1 MIKEQIKISVQNA
14 LEALNIEYQNI
25 IIQEPRNHKDVDYA
39 TNIALMVSKQ
49 LTTNPM
55 DAAEKI
61 VEEIKS
67 NDKDKDI
74 FNNISIAKPGFI
86 NFTLNPI
93 QYLKR
98 ISLIIEQGEHYGKS
112 KLGANKTALVEFVSA
127 NPTGPLTIGHG
138 RGAIIGEFA
147 STILDWNGFN
157 VEREYYF
164 NNAGRQMRKLAES
177 VHARYLEKLNL
188 NSNFP
193 EDGYNGQYIYNIA
206 EKMEAEFSNQLVEDN
221 LEKIKNYAEEKIFE
235 EIKSTLKKMGIEF
248 DNFFNE
254 RDLYENKA
262 IFKIVESLKA
272 DNLAYNK
279 DDATWL
285 KATELGLN
293 QDRVLIKSTGEPTYR
308 LPDIAYHEN
317 KFKRDYDLIIDV
329 FGADHLDAYP
339 DVLAVCKHLG
349 HNTEKVKVLV
359 HQFVTIQE
367 DGKPVKMSTR
377 KANFISLDDLI
388 NQVGADV
395 VKYFFAMRGIN
406 SHLNF
411 DLNLAKDQSDQ
422 NPVFYIQY
430 AYARAINIINKSK
443 DEGLHSI
450 NNFDHTQLS
459 KPEEINLIKC
469 LLNFPELIMKSIDE
483 LEPQLISTYLMDVA
497 SKFHHYYAKHKVVT
511 ENKDLSIARTALV
524 DATRQ
529 VLYNGLTILGIS
541 KPNKM

>member
-49 LTTNPM
+49 LTMNPM

-61 VEEIKS
+61 VEKIKS
-67 NDKDKDI
+67 NDKDI

-235 EIKSTLKKMGIEF
+235 EIKSTLKK
-248 DNFFNE
+248 
-254 RDLYENKA
+254 
-262 IFKIVESLKA
+262 
-272 DNLAYNK
+272 
-279 DDATWL
+279 
-285 KATELGLN
+285 
-293 QDRVLIKSTGEPTYR
+293 
-308 LPDIAYHEN
+308 
-317 KFKRDYDLIIDV
+317 
-329 FGADHLDAYP
+329 
-339 DVLAVCKHLG
+339 
-349 HNTEKVKVLV
+349 
-359 HQFVTIQE
+359 
-367 DGKPVKMSTR
+367 
-377 KANFISLDDLI
+377 
-388 NQVGADV
+388 
-395 VKYFFAMRGIN
+395 
-406 SHLNF
+406 
-411 DLNLAKDQSDQ
+411 
-422 NPVFYIQY
+422 
-430 AYARAINIINKSK
+430 
-443 DEGLHSI
+443 
-450 NNFDHTQLS
+450 
-459 KPEEINLIKC
+459 
-469 LLNFPELIMKSIDE
+469 
-483 LEPQLISTYLMDVA
+483 
-497 SKFHHYYAKHKVVT
+497 
-511 ENKDLSIARTALV
+511 
-524 DATRQ
+524 
-529 VLYNGLTILGIS
+529 NGNRI
-541 KPNKM
+541 